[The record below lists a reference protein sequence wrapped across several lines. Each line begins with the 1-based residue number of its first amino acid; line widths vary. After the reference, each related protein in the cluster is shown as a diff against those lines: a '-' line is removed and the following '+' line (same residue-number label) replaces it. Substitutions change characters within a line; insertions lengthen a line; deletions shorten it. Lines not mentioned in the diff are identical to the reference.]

1 MSTVPM
7 LFLALVIAL
16 LLNAQVRHATA
27 YRVAY
32 FIPNVTSMVAMAVV
46 FGSVFAQAG
55 LGNSLLKVIG
65 VDGVDW
71 LMPSLGIKSAIS
83 LMIIWRRAGYNALI
97 FLDPGT
103 TGDPGQE
110 GLTIVL
116 HLWQKAFNDHQF
128 GYGAAIEWSLFALIA
143 LFAIIN
149 WRLVS
154 GSGRDDRSRISW
166 RQGARNGR

>member
-83 LMIIWRRAGYNALI
+83 
-97 FLDPGT
+97 
-103 TGDPGQE
+103 
-110 GLTIVL
+110 
-116 HLWQKAFNDHQF
+116 
-128 GYGAAIEWSLFALIA
+128 S
-143 LFAIIN
+143 
-149 WRLVS
+149 
-154 GSGRDDRSRISW
+154 
-166 RQGARNGR
+166 